1 MSHLQQKIFVKN
13 AVDLINSKIKI
24 DSVLEIGSYDN
35 NGSIKSIF
43 PNDIDYLG
51 LDLTEGPN
59 VDMVYDGY
67 NLNLNKKFK
76 LTICSEVFEHDI
88 NWKNTFQNMINHS
101 EHNGFLV
108 FTCASRGR
116 PEHGTKRTNPN
127 DSPGTQAIGSDYYKN
142 LTEKDFRKFFNIGS
156 IFKSH
161 FFYFEK
167 TSMDLYFIGS
177 FVNNLDDD
185 LSSFLLK
192 YKKDLENKTNEIKK
206 TKNTYLSFLTH
217 FILSLDY
224 PLRKVLLF
232 QSSER
237 AYQNYLLIRK
247 KTIAFLTSYFKKFD

>member
-1 MSHLQQKIFVKN
+1 MSHLQQKIFVKHAIN
-13 AVDLINSKIKI
+13 LINSKIAI
-24 DSVLEIGSYDN
+24 ESVLEIGSYDN
-35 NGSIKSIF
+35 NGSIRSIF
-43 PNDIDYLG
+43 PNNIDYLG

-67 NLNLNKKFK
+67 NLNLNKKFT
-76 LTICSEVFEHDI
+76 LTICSEVFEHDV
-88 NWKNTFQNMINHS
+88 NWQNTFKNMINHS
-101 EHNGFLV
+101 ENNGFLV

-127 DSPGTQAIGSDYYKN
+127 DSPGTQAIGSNYYKN
-142 LTEKDFRKFFNIGS
+142 LTEKDFRKFFNLDS

-177 FVNNLDDD
+177 FVKNLDDD
-185 LSSFLLK
+185 FNSFINK

-206 TKNTYLSFLTH
+206 TRNIYLSFLAH

-224 PLRKVLLF
+224 PVRKILLL
-232 QSSER
+232 QSSES
-237 AYQNYLLIRK
+237 AYQNYLLARK
-247 KTIAFLTSYFKKFD
+247 KTISFLTSYFIKK